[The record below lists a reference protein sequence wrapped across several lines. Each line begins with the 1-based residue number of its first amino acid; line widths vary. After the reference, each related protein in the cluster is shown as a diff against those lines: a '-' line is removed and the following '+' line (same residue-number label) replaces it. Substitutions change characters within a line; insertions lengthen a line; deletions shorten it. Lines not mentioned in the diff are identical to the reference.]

1 MSGDVVIIG
10 IDDRAMDELGPFSTW
25 GRGKIAELIRTLNV
39 SEDIRPAAI
48 CLDIVFSGETNAED
62 DAALAEAAAEYG
74 NVVIGSSVTFGTSL
88 NADRTLNTQ
97 SIVSTSDPYPA
108 LAEVAHV
115 ANINAMLDTDGIF
128 RHHLL
133 SVTMPDGSVRESM
146 SLTAASL
153 YREFCWD
160 DPCELP
166 ETQGLGFWYLTFTG
180 EPGAYDEG
188 ISVVDVLNGDIPA
201 EYFYGKVVM
210 IGPYSVGLQD
220 KYPTSIDHAE
230 YMYGIE
236 IQANAV
242 EALLNGSFKKEVP
255 LQIQLIVLWILAAA
269 LVAVLGLKR
278 FWISAIVWFVEAGG
292 WYAAARLL
300 IGRGYIITVLWIP
313 LGLTLLFA
321 TGIAFRAVS
330 NAAEKRRI
338 TGVFKHYVAPEIV
351 NELIKQGP
359 EALALGGHVADI
371 AVLFVDVRGF
381 TTMSESLPPTE
392 VVAILNEYLSLVT
405 DCVIGHMGTLDKFVG
420 DAAMAVWGSPLKQE
434 DHVMLAV
441 QAAID
446 MVRGSAKLSEK
457 LMEKYGRSVSF
468 GVGIHTGEAV
478 VGNMGSSIRM
488 DYTAIGDTVNTAA
501 RLEANAPGGHVYIS
515 RAVADALEGR
525 IRYTSLGDSI
535 RLKGKKEGFE
545 VLDLH
550 IPEEWE

>member
-1 MSGDVVIIG
+1 M
-10 IDDRAMDELGPFSTW
+10 
-25 GRGKIAELIRTLNV
+25 
-39 SEDIRPAAI
+39 
-48 CLDIVFSGETNAED
+48 IV
-62 DAALAEAAAEYG
+62 
-74 NVVIGSSVTFGTSL
+74 GSSVSFGTAL
-88 NADRTLNTQ
+88 NADKTLNTQ

-108 LAEVAHV
+108 LAHSAHT
-115 ANINAMLDTDGIF
+115 ANINAMLDEDGIF

-133 SVTMPDGSVRESM
+133 SVTLPDGSVRQSM
-146 SLTAASL
+146 ALTAANM
-153 YREFCWD
+153 YRAFNDEE
-160 DPCELP
+160 PCTLP
-166 ETQGLGFWYLTFTG
+166 QTQGLGFWYLTFTG
-180 EPGAYDEG
+180 KPGAYDEG

-201 EYFYGKVVM
+201 EYFYGKIVM

-220 KYPTSIDHAE
+220 NYPTAIDHAE
-230 YMYGIE
+230 YMYGLE
-236 IQANAV
+236 VQANAI
-242 EALLNGSFKKEVP
+242 EALLQERYRTEVP
-255 LQIQLIVLWILAAA
+255 LRAQLIILWGLAA
-269 LVAVLGLKR
+269 LLIVAMVQKHFR
-278 FWISAIVWFVEAGG
+278 ISAAVWLAEVGG
-292 WYAAARLL
+292 WYAAVWLL
-300 IGRGYIITVLWIP
+300 MKPGIILTVLWIP
-313 LGLTLLFA
+313 LGLTLTFA
-321 TGIAFRAVS
+321 TGVIFHAVA

-351 NELIKQGP
+351 NELIRQGP

-392 VVAILNEYLSLVT
+392 VVSILNEYLTLVT
-405 DCVIGHMGTLDKFVG
+405 DCIIGNKGTLDKFVG

-446 MVRGSAKLSEK
+446 MVHGSAKLSEK
-457 LMEKYGRSVSF
+457 LMKKYGRTVSF
-468 GVGIHTGEAV
+468 GIGINTGEAV

-545 VLDLH
+545 VLDLE
-550 IPEEWE
+550 IPDERRGI